1 MLKYEDVLNDKEIN
15 SLIDSIHSEPYMLNH
30 SKRHIF
36 KVIEY
41 SENIARQLGCDDKF
55 INNLKIAAL
64 LHDVGMTVQRKNH
77 AQYSYEISK
86 KYLDSKE
93 INNLDKDEILYAI
106 KKHSNAKE
114 STSLMHQILV
124 VADKMDID
132 KTRMMPKAYLNEYD
146 KNLMYINKVEI
157 LIDEK
162 GFNMK
167 FNIKEG
173 HFKDICKFLEN
184 WPKPITEIKRV
195 AKLLGRDYHFI
206 FNDKE
211 EIFNNDIYEI

>member
-1 MLKYEDVLNDKEIN
+1 MLKYEDVLKDKEIN
-15 SLIDSIHSEPYMLNH
+15 SLIDSICSDPYMLNH
-30 SKRHIF
+30 SRRHIF

-41 SENIARQLGCDDKF
+41 CENIARQLECDDKF

-64 LHDVGMTVQRKNH
+64 LHDVGMTVQRENH

-86 KYLDSKE
+86 KYLDNKE
-93 INNLDKDEILYAI
+93 INDIDRDEILYAI
-106 KKHSNAKE
+106 KKHSNAKG

-132 KTRMMPKAYLNEYD
+132 KTRMMPKAYLNDYD
-146 KNLMYINKVEI
+146 KNLMYINNVELI
-157 LIDEK
+157 IDEK
-162 GFNMK
+162 NFNMK
-167 FNIKEG
+167 FDIEEG

-206 FNDKE
+206 FNEKE
-211 EIFNNDIYEI
+211 EIFDNNIYEV